1 MTLYLK
7 APQARVDYRID
18 WGARHLGPWLITDSA
33 WRVEPVPQNPGE
45 NGSLNHLA
53 IAAQAHDGRVSSV
66 TVTGGEAG
74 HIYDLINRITLS
86 NGEVD
91 ERAVSFRVEAR

>member
-18 WGARHLGPWLITDSA
+18 WGARHLGPWLITDSV
-33 WRVEPVPQNPGE
+33 WRVEPSDPGA
-45 NGSLNHLA
+45 LQ
-53 IAAQAHDGRVSSV
+53 IAAHAHDGRVSSV
-66 TVTGGEAG
+66 TVTGGTAG

-86 NGEVD
+86 NGEID

>member
-33 WRVEPVPQNPGE
+33 WRVEPAAPD
-45 NGSLNHLA
+45 GSLNHLA
-53 IAAQAHDGRVSSV
+53 VAAHAHDGRVSSV
-66 TVTGGEAG
+66 TVTGGVHG

-86 NGEVD
+86 NGEID

>member
-18 WGARHLGPWLITDSA
+18 WGARHLGPWLITDSV
-33 WRVEPVPQNPGE
+33 WRVEPTAPDGLTV
-45 NGSLNHLA
+45 
-53 IAAQAHDGRVSSV
+53 AAHAHDGRVTSV

-74 HIYDLINRITLS
+74 HVYDLINRITLS

-91 ERAVSFRVEAR
+91 ERAISFRVEAR

>member
-33 WRVEPVPQNPGE
+33 WRVEPAQE
-45 NGSLNHLA
+45 NGLTV
-53 IAAQAHDGRVSSV
+53 AAHAHDGRISSV
-66 TVTGGEAG
+66 TVTGGVSG

-86 NGEVD
+86 NGEID

>member
-18 WGARHLGPWLITDSA
+18 WGARHLGPWLITHSE
-33 WRVEPVPQNPGE
+33 WRVEPVEAG
-45 NGSLNHLA
+45 GLTV
-53 IAAQAHDGRVSSV
+53 AAHAHDGRVTSV
-66 TVTGGEAG
+66 TVTGGAAG
-74 HIYDLINRITLS
+74 HVYDLINRITLS

-91 ERAVSFRVEAR
+91 ERALSFRVEAR

>member
-18 WGARHLGPWLITDSA
+18 WGARHLGPWLITDSV
-33 WRVEPVPQNPGE
+33 WRVEPAPQNAAE
-45 NGSLNHLA
+45 NGLTV
-53 IAAQAHDGRVSSV
+53 AAHAHDGRVTSV

-86 NGEVD
+86 NGEID